1 MVSISNRY
9 LDTKNPRPEK
19 DGDFFCSIFSMC
31 HKLTLCARNFALQT
45 LNNIVMIQKKLI
57 DRHFLNFEI
66 AGFTYWD
73 GCMALEE
80 LKVGTRLILAREEEN
95 KFDPYAVAIYYG
107 DYKLGFVPRKVNQQL
122 CQFIDLGYGDI
133 FDARVQRVSP
143 ERHMEDQ
150 VGVVIYIKERV
161 I

>member
-1 MVSISNRY
+1 
-9 LDTKNPRPEK
+9 
-19 DGDFFCSIFSMC
+19 
-31 HKLTLCARNFALQT
+31 
-45 LNNIVMIQKKLI
+45 MIQRKLI

-80 LKVGTRLILAREEEN
+80 LKPGTRLILAREEEN

-122 CQFIDLGYGDI
+122 SQFLDLGYGDI
-133 FDARVQRVSP
+133 FEAFVQRVSP
-143 ERHMEDQ
+143 DRHMEDQ
-150 VGVVIYIKERV
+150 VGVVIYIKERGA
-161 I
+161 IG

>member
-1 MVSISNRY
+1 MPSLKNISSVSQNDTSNPY
-9 LDTKNPRPEK
+9 
-19 DGDFFCSIFSMC
+19 FCC
-31 HKLTLCARNFALQT
+31 TNLNFR
-45 LNNIVMIQKKLI
+45 VMIQRKLI

-80 LKVGTRLILAREEEN
+80 LKPGTRLILAREEEN

-122 CQFIDLGYGDI
+122 SQFLDLGYGDI
-133 FDARVQRVSP
+133 FEAFVQRVSP
-143 ERHMEDQ
+143 DRHMEDQ
-150 VGVVIYIKERV
+150 VGVVIYIKYR
-161 I
+161 

>member
-1 MVSISNRY
+1 M
-9 LDTKNPRPEK
+9 
-19 DGDFFCSIFSMC
+19 M
-31 HKLTLCARNFALQT
+31 
-45 LNNIVMIQKKLI
+45 QKKLI

-80 LKVGTRLILAREEEN
+80 LKPGAELSLVREGEN
-95 KFDPYAVAIYYG
+95 RFDPYAVAIYYG

-122 CQFIDLGYGDI
+122 CQFIELGYGDI

-143 ERHMEDQ
+143 DRHMEDQ
-150 VGVVIYIKERV
+150 VGVVIYIKERG